1 MLKNIG
7 LTTNISVLPDEN
19 IQPNAVGLNI
29 DRVWEIGTDEFYI
42 GIDKKQHR
50 KDTKEI
56 FPDST
61 GEWLL
66 EAGKKYQFDTSHWVA
81 IPEGFAGWLIPR
93 STLNRNG
100 ISITSGLY
108 DSDSTYNQHYV
119 GKKEVQTIDV
129 WETLG
134 SIDTTCRDTAIKY
147 LMRYGKKGGH
157 NRKDLLKAVHYI
169 VLLAHFTSG
178 DDNGN

>member
-7 LTTNISVLPDEN
+7 LTTNISKLPEEN
-19 IQPNAVGLNI
+19 IQPNAVDLCI
-29 DRVWEIGTDEFYI
+29 DRVWEIGNDEFYI

-66 EAGKKYQFDTSHWVA
+66 EEGKKYQFDTSHWVV

-93 STLNRNG
+93 STLNLNG
-100 ISITSGLY
+100 NKITS
-108 DSDSTYNQHYV
+108 
-119 GKKEVQTIDV
+119 
-129 WETLG
+129 
-134 SIDTTCRDTAIKY
+134 
-147 LMRYGKKGGH
+147 
-157 NRKDLLKAVHYI
+157 
-169 VLLAHFTSG
+169 
-178 DDNGN
+178 

>member
-1 MLKNIG
+1 MRFNEKKFLKE
-7 LTTNISVLPDEN
+7 VEK
-19 IQPNAVGLNI
+19 
-29 DRVWEIGTDEFYI
+29 YI
-42 GIDKKQHR
+42 
-50 KDTKEI
+50 
-56 FPDST
+56 
-61 GEWLL
+61 
-66 EAGKKYQFDTSHWVA
+66 
-81 IPEGFAGWLIPR
+81 
-93 STLNRNG
+93 
-100 ISITSGLY
+100 
-108 DSDSTYNQHYV
+108 DSTYNQHYV
-119 GKKEVQTIDV
+119 GNKEVQTIDV

>member
-1 MLKNIG
+1 MRFNEGKFLKEVEKYIK
-7 LTTNISVLPDEN
+7 
-19 IQPNAVGLNI
+19 
-29 DRVWEIGTDEFYI
+29 GT
-42 GIDKKQHR
+42 
-50 KDTKEI
+50 
-56 FPDST
+56 
-61 GEWLL
+61 
-66 EAGKKYQFDTSHWVA
+66 
-81 IPEGFAGWLIPR
+81 
-93 STLNRNG
+93 
-100 ISITSGLY
+100 Y
-108 DSDSTYNQHYV
+108 DQHYV